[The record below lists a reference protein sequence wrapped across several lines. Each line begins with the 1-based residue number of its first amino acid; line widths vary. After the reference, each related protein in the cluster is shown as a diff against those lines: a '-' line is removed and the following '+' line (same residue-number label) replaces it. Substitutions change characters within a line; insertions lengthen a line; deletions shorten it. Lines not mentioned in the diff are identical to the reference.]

1 MKTIITLF
9 LISLTLQFCFSQ
21 NVSNVEF
28 IKIADRLNF
37 PEGPAWDGQGNL
49 FVSSCYGGYITKIS
63 GEEITKFVD
72 SASNPNLKQ
81 TNGLVIYKDGSI
93 FACDY
98 GLGAILRINSDGI
111 SEIFI
116 SGYEGNRFNRP
127 NDLAFDDKGNL
138 YFTDPKSYGKDKLDG
153 RIFKSSIESKELI
166 LLEDSLAFPNGI
178 AFSPDGNKLF
188 VCESAKNR
196 ILKFDVNDGD
206 SLSNKAVFAELPGGD
221 PDGIAFDIEGNLYV
235 AHFGGGA
242 IYVFSPNGIIK
253 EKIITPGKK
262 PSNVEFGGDDMRTL
276 FITEDE
282 TNSVYSIKV
291 NIPGTPLF
299 SSPLRVN
306 TDY

>member
-1 MKTIITLF
+1 MKIILIIFFIF
-9 LISLTLQFCFSQ
+9 LSTQFCFSQ
-21 NVSNVEF
+21 NSGSHEF
-28 IKIADRLNF
+28 IKIADGLNF
-37 PEGPAWDGQGNL
+37 PEGPAWDGQSNL

-63 GEEITKFVD
+63 GEEITKFAD
-72 SASNPNLKQ
+72 STSNQNLKQ
-81 TNGLVIYKDGSI
+81 TNGLVVYKDGSI

-98 GLGAILRINSDGI
+98 GLGAILRINSEGI

-116 SGYEGNRFNRP
+116 SGYEGKRFNRP
-127 NDLAFDDKGNL
+127 NDLTFDDNGNL

-153 RIFKSSIESKELI
+153 RIFKINVESKELRLI
-166 LLEDSLAFPNGI
+166 EDNLAFPNGI
-178 AFSPDGNKLF
+178 AFSPDGKKLF
-188 VCESAKNR
+188 VSESALNR
-196 ILKFDVNDGD
+196 ISNFNVNKDG
-206 SLSNKAVFAELPGGD
+206 SLSDKSVFAELPGGD
-221 PDGIAFDIEGNLYV
+221 PDGIAFDIEGNLYA

-253 EKIITPGKK
+253 ENIIAPGKK

-282 TNSVYSIKV
+282 TNSVYSMKV
-291 NIPGTPLF
+291 EIPGMPLF